1 MSAASEI
8 LKHVMDENPK
18 ALMDTFNQ
26 VVLDK
31 ISSRLEEKRVE
42 VTKNVYERTTASEE
56 ELEDDDL
63 ANNYGDPKKITRGD
77 VIAGAIHK
85 AKKRKRKGHS
95 K

>member
-18 ALMDTFNQ
+18 SLMDTFNQ

-42 VTKNVYERTTASEE
+42 ITKNVYETTASKE
-56 ELEDDDL
+56 ELEDDNL
-63 ANNYGDPKKITRGD
+63 ANNYGDKKKVTRGD

-85 AKKRKRKGHS
+85 AKKRKGHS

>member
-42 VTKNVYERTTASEE
+42 ITKKVYESTASKE

-85 AKKRKRKGHS
+85 AKKRKGHS

>member
-42 VTKNVYERTTASEE
+42 ITKKVYESTASKE

-63 ANNYGDPKKITRGD
+63 ANNYGDKTKITRGD

-85 AKKRKRKGHS
+85 AKKRKGHS

>member
-42 VTKNVYERTTASEE
+42 ITKKVYESTASKE
-56 ELEDDDL
+56 ELEDNNL
-63 ANNYGDPKKITRGD
+63 ANNYGDKTKITRGD

-85 AKKRKRKGHS
+85 AKKRKGHS

>member
-18 ALMDTFNQ
+18 SLMDTFNQ

-42 VTKNVYERTTASEE
+42 ITKNVYETTASKE

-63 ANNYGDPKKITRGD
+63 ANNYGDKKKVTRGD

-85 AKKRKRKGHS
+85 AKKRKGHS